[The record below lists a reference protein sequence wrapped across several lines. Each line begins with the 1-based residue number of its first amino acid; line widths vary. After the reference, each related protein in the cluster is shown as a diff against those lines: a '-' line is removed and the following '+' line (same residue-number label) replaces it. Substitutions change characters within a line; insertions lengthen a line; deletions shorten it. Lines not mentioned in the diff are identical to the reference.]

1 MANKSNFNLMN
12 VNRIVNETSEGMA
25 IDSFNK
31 TLREKTCVRL
41 FLEIITAI
49 YSPEYVRINGYS
61 FGK

>member
-1 MANKSNFNLMN
+1 MN